1 MKRGYLP
8 VALLIVLF
16 LMLFM
21 YGCDLLPMS
30 IEGRINSFESD
41 INNDRSHAYLNFDP
55 TLTGWYG
62 LITSASY
69 WDLPF
74 PTDKGPYS
82 ITVVDSSIPTNVT
95 CTITGVGYTFGP
107 EIIFKMTQDGSNW
120 LIEEIPS
127 MELYTGKVVD

>member
-8 VALLIVLF
+8 VALLIILF

-55 TLTGWYG
+55 TLTDWYG
-62 LITSASY
+62 LIASASY

-74 PTDKGPYS
+74 PDTKGPYT

-107 EIIFKMTQDGSNW
+107 GITFKMTQDGSNW

-127 MELYTGKVVD
+127 MDVYVGKVVD